1 MNKKLK
7 KIVKLFLKI
16 IFNILAIFVMAIG
29 WIFVSKKKNKEPDTS
44 WETGRKEIYNYG
56 IEYWENKLDKLNLR
70 QKGIDILEIG
80 SGNGQWLIAFSKFA
94 NRVEGIEP
102 GKEILEYSLQ
112 KFKEY
117 NVDKKIKVT
126 QSFSDKLPQNDKS
139 FDLVFCAGVFMFTK
153 QKETLKEFY
162 RVLKDDGKI
171 TLVVN
176 GLGYYIM
183 RLIEGMSYLSLTK
196 TKLGLAVIFNTIFK
210 WVFKKEIGTSAVSY
224 NEMIKMTEISG
235 LNIVNAQIWLDQEKY
250 PFEHF
255 GFVTSYAFTIKK
267 SKII

>member
-1 MNKKLK
+1 MNKKL
-7 KIVKLFLKI
+7 IQLFKLLTNF
-16 IFNILAIFVMAIG
+16 IFNILSIFVMAIG

-44 WETGRKEIYNYG
+44 WEIGRKEIYDYG
-56 IEYWENKLDKLNLR
+56 IEYWVNKLDKLNLR

-102 GKEILEYSLQ
+102 SKEILEYSLQ

-126 QSFSDKLPQNDKS
+126 QAFSDKLPQKDKS
-139 FDLVFCAGVFMFTK
+139 FDLIFCAGVFMFTK
-153 QKETLKEFY
+153 QKETLNEFC

-171 TLVVN
+171 TIVVN

-183 RLIEGMSYLSLTK
+183 RLIEGMSYLSLKK
-196 TKLGLAVIFNTIFK
+196 TKHGLGVILNTIFK

-224 NEMIKMTEISG
+224 NEMRKITEVSG

-267 SKII
+267 K